1 MRVGIEVGGTFT
13 DLVSVDQGTVRVI
26 KVPSTPHSPDVG
38 AFGALGAAGIDPAAV
53 TEASPVHSRSLT
65 ALYFPNALS
74 GRAARHRKVP

>member
-1 MRVGIEVGGTFT
+1 MLLARYVKSDGGEEPALQMQSRNVLPYDWDESLFSYDPAT
-13 DLVSVDQGTVRVI
+13 TVM
-26 KVPSTPHSPDVG
+26 SYN
-38 AFGALGAAGIDPAAV
+38 DPAAV